1 MVFLSSL
8 LMWSVP
14 LVAVQMLNQPAIPL
28 GREPAGHVCTC
39 VYTHTTHTVGF
50 DLLKPVFRDCSV
62 ASCARLA
69 DTSRVLT
76 SQVVGEVFPPRN
88 WPSRE
93 VCGELALFPP

>member
-8 LMWSVP
+8 LMWSVT

-28 GREPAGHVCTC
+28 GRETVGHVCTR
-39 VYTHTTHTVGF
+39 VYTHRVGF

-62 ASCARLA
+62 ASCAHLA
-69 DTSRVLT
+69 DTNRVLT

-88 WPSRE
+88 WTSRE

>member
-8 LMWSVP
+8 LMWSVT

-28 GREPAGHVCTC
+28 GREPVGHVCTC
-39 VYTHTTHTVGF
+39 VYTHTVGF

-69 DTSRVLT
+69 DNQQSADLT
-76 SQVVGEVFPPRN
+76 GGWGSVPALELDQQRSLWRIGVV
-88 WPSRE
+88 SS
-93 VCGELALFPP
+93 LDS